1 MTKRRGVLQSILSE
15 YLKLLGFRMALRYR
29 NPVPFRS
36 FATRVSTMSQSSADI
51 NLAQS
56 VIKELTV
63 RGIRSPCKVT
73 VTVDK
78 GLATLTGTVTQAH
91 QKITASTVATGTSG
105 IKRVMN
111 QLVVKAAKKGER

>member
-1 MTKRRGVLQSILSE
+1 
-15 YLKLLGFRMALRYR
+15 MASRYR
-29 NPVPFRS
+29 EKVTFYS
-36 FATRVSTMSQSSADI
+36 FARRASTMSQSSADI

-78 GLATLTGTVTQAH
+78 GLATLSGTVTQAH
-91 QKITASTVATGTSG
+91 QKITASAVATGTSG

-111 QLVVKAAKKGER
+111 QLVVKADKKERVDRQTH